1 LLAGD
6 ARDERWQFR
15 RLGAGSLFLL
25 VSAPLEA
32 AARDL
37 GLLEPG
43 GLECLLNAGGG
54 GRGRARTAVVPL
66 PGRCQRLH
74 LRPVRRGGLLG
85 GLRGDL
91 HFGLGRPV
99 AELRANARLEAAGA
113 AVPHPV
119 LVAGRRRAGPLWAAS
134 VGTVHEEDTQDGIA
148 FLTRR
153 PGCARILRAATAA
166 GEAVRRFHAAGGCH
180 ADLHVGNLL
189 LRESRAGTSALLID
203 LDRARVVER
212 VGARERMA
220 ELMRLYRSLVKRGLQ
235 EIVGRRACAR
245 FLAAYAA
252 RDRELRREL
261 LSHLPREGLRLALH
275 ALRYPR

>member
-1 LLAGD
+1 LLAAD
-6 ARDERWQFR
+6 PRDERWQFR
-15 RLGAGSLFLL
+15 RLGAGPLFLL

-32 AARDL
+32 AAMEL

-43 GLECLLNAGGG
+43 GLERLLGVGGG
-54 GRGRARTAVVPL
+54 SRGRARTAVVPL
-66 PGRCQRLH
+66 PGRSERLH

-85 GLRGDL
+85 GLWGDL

-99 AELRANARLEAAGA
+99 AELRTNARLEAAGA

-119 LVAGRRRAGPLWAAS
+119 LVAGRRRSGPLWTAG
-134 VGTVHEEDTQDGIA
+134 VGTVHEEGTRDGIA
-148 FLTRR
+148 FLTGR
-153 PGCARILRAATAA
+153 PGHPRILRAAAAA

-189 LRESRAGTSALLID
+189 LREGRTRTSALLID
-203 LDRARVVER
+203 LDRARVRAE

-235 EIVGRRACAR
+235 QLVSRRACAR
-245 FLAAYAA
+245 FLAAYTAG
-252 RDRELRREL
+252 DRELRRQL
-261 LSHLPREGLRLALH
+261 LRHLPRERLRLTLH
-275 ALRYPR
+275 ALRYSP